1 MEQAESADGPP
12 VEVLRT
18 VFDVQETR
26 TDGRR
31 LVYYG
36 ESLVPEQMLVREV
49 WPAFR
54 QAGYEVQAQTTGFGG
69 TDIVVAEP
77 ISTGIDGF
85 PWKNLALFVATIVST
100 LFVGAVGWYYV
111 PFSDLTANPLLA
123 LQAWPFTAAV
133 LGVLSVHELGHYLM
147 GKYHGVNVS
156 LPYLI
161 PFIFPFGTLGA
172 IIRMRGQM
180 PNRKALFDI
189 GVAGPLA
196 GLAATIVVTVI
207 GLSLE
212 PLTVPAWAFSS
223 SSDVI
228 VFNNPPLLD
237 AIAAAL
243 GQPTEYPDPRTV
255 VHPVVIGGWVGMFFT
270 VLNLLPVGQLDGGH
284 MVRAMLGERQ
294 ESLAAAVPLFL
305 FGIAGYLYYVRGL
318 SINESVGLWFFW
330 GLLSTFIAYNGPAD
344 PVDETP
350 LGPGRIA
357 VGLFTFAL
365 GAACFLLVPIQVI
378 PA

>member
-1 MEQAESADGPP
+1 MEQSESADGPP
-12 VEVLRT
+12 VEALRA
-18 VFDVQETR
+18 VFDVHEVR
-26 TDGRR
+26 SDGRR
-31 LVYYG
+31 RIYYG
-36 ESLVPEQMLVREV
+36 ESLVPEQMLVREI

-54 QAGYEVQAQTTGFGG
+54 EAGYDVQAQVADLGQ
-69 TDIVVAEP
+69 TDVVIVEP
-77 ISTGIDGF
+77 ASQGVEGV
-85 PWKNLALFVATIVST
+85 PWKNITLFALTVLST
-100 LFVGAVGWYYV
+100 LFVGAYAWYYI
-111 PFSDLTANPLLA
+111 PLSDITANPLVILR
-123 LQAWPFTAAV
+123 AWPFTAAV
-133 LGVLSVHELGHYLM
+133 LGVLSVHELGHYAV
-147 GKYHGVNVS
+147 GRYHGVNVS

-180 PNRKALFDI
+180 PDRKTLFDI

-212 PLTVPAWAFSS
+212 PMTVPSRVLAGSA
-223 SSDVI
+223 DTI

-237 AIAAAL
+237 AIAAVL
-243 GQPTEYPDPRTV
+243 GQPTEYTDPRTV

-294 ESLAAAVPLFL
+294 ESLAAAVPLVL
-305 FGIAGYLYYVRGL
+305 FGIAGYLHYVRGL
-318 SINESVGLWFFW
+318 GLNQSVGLWFFW
-330 GLLSTFIAYNGPAD
+330 GLMATFIAYNGPAK
-344 PVDETP
+344 PIDETP
-350 LGPGRIA
+350 LGPARMA

-365 GAACFLLVPIQVI
+365 GAACFLLVPVQVI
-378 PA
+378 PG